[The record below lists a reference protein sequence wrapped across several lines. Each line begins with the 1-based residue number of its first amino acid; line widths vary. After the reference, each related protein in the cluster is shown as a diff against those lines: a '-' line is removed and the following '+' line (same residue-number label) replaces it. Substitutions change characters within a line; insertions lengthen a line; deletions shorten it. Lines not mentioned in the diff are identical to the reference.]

1 MMAEIHIRSAVSP
14 DFSLL
19 SGFDHSI
26 KTERVWQLDRIGENG
41 NESINFRE
49 IRLPRPIRI
58 DYPVS
63 SGNLLER
70 SKLLSTVLLACMEE
84 VPVGY
89 IGLSTTQSYS
99 TTWIK
104 DLVVHERW
112 RRRGFASVLIK
123 AVVDWSIERDI
134 FRISLEMSSKNFPA
148 INLARKMGFEFCGY
162 DEYYYPNNDIALFFI
177 KFLRK

>member
-1 MMAEIHIRSAVSP
+1 MAEIQIRSAVSP

-26 KTERVWQLDRIGENG
+26 KTEKVWQLDRYGENG

-49 IRLPRPIRI
+49 IRLPRPIRV

-63 SGNLLER
+63 PRSLLER
-70 SKLLSTVLLACMEE
+70 SKLLSVVLLACLEE

-89 IGLSTTQSYS
+89 IGLTTNHAY
-99 TTWIK
+99 TYTWVK

-112 RRRGFASVLIK
+112 RRRGFASALIQ
-123 AVVDWSIERDI
+123 AAMDWSIERDI
-134 FRISLEMSSKNFPA
+134 YRISLEMSSKNYPA
-148 INLARKMGFEFCGY
+148 INLAKKMGFEFCGY
-162 DEYYYPNNDIALFFI
+162 DEYYYPNNDIAIFFI